1 MSVIGELAAFVVGAK
16 ASALPAPERQRQRL
30 HVTDTAVAALAG
42 ACITEGKML
51 QSLGSA
57 ATLASQIGQR
67 AAATRLTEIDDIHLP
82 SCVTPSAGVVP
93 LALMLAAHE
102 QQSAPD
108 EIASAIWAGTEV
120 ATRIGSAVNG
130 PQILYR
136 GIWPSYLA
144 APVAAAATAARVMGL
159 NETRTANALSL
170 AVMLMAGGVGRIHG
184 APSGRWFLYA
194 NAVAGGVAAAE
205 AARADYRGD
214 PEILEKTWLADTH
227 GIALDRDVLTAGLG
241 AHSVYTVLSL
251 KPFCSA
257 KQAIAAVAAFRAILD
272 RGVPRDAIARIRV
285 RVPPAYAGMIA
296 TRAEPGARISTLV
309 SVAHQIALAALAPDR
324 LYEVDRSSP
333 LIDAAL
339 TRYAAKVEVVADA
352 ALEVFYP
359 RHWPAEVEVEAG
371 GDVVRHRVVEAEG
384 DPERPLDAAGIDD
397 KAHRVLDPLV
407 GGARATGWLTMC
419 GAALD
424 GAAACR
430 KLAAAFAAGL

>member
-16 ASALPAPERQRQRL
+16 ASALPAPQRERQRL

-42 ACITEGKML
+42 ACIAEGKML
-51 QSLGSA
+51 QSFGSA

-194 NAVAGGVAAAE
+194 NAVAAAWPRPKRR
-205 AARADYRGD
+205 AR
-214 PEILEKTWLADTH
+214 I
-227 GIALDRDVLTAGLG
+227 
-241 AHSVYTVLSL
+241 
-251 KPFCSA
+251 
-257 KQAIAAVAAFRAILD
+257 IAAIRRSWKKPGLPIPMASRS
-272 RGVPRDAIARIRV
+272 IA
-285 RVPPAYAGMIA
+285 M
-296 TRAEPGARISTLV
+296 S
-309 SVAHQIALAALAPDR
+309 
-324 LYEVDRSSP
+324 
-333 LIDAAL
+333 
-339 TRYAAKVEVVADA
+339 
-352 ALEVFYP
+352 
-359 RHWPAEVEVEAG
+359 
-371 GDVVRHRVVEAEG
+371 
-384 DPERPLDAAGIDD
+384 
-397 KAHRVLDPLV
+397 
-407 GGARATGWLTMC
+407 
-419 GAALD
+419 
-424 GAAACR
+424 
-430 KLAAAFAAGL
+430 